1 MNEDKRYI
9 LNILSEEFLDQ
20 TPLIVIGFDLTG
32 KIIHWNKQAQKVTGY
47 SRKEAVGMGTFL
59 LREMFIH
66 EDSSDI
72 ECSGSAL
79 IEAVLSGKRPLNNEE
94 ISVTS
99 KSGEVR
105 HVHWNSMAVKRQNGD
120 TSDTACIVTGLDITT
135 RHLLQHNLKAK
146 NRYIQTTTRRLRKYI
161 SLDPHTGLLNYRHF
175 IHKLN
180 NAFCEC
186 VEEHRPLSLLIMD
199 VDYFCSINNIHG
211 VSQGNQI
218 LRKLAMLIRKDG
230 HPSFTVARFSGSE
243 FAMLMPGTDIKTAFS
258 IAGKLFSRITDH
270 NFGMHDFSL
279 MINLSLSMALGGY
292 PHCEDVCLPE
302 QLLDRVTGKLREAKR
317 TGANSILI
325 CSPNES
331 FVRETVDG
339 GGLDEDGDDY
349 RYTVEFVNALA
360 NTVKTKDFY
369 TQEHSSIMSNYA
381 VFMADYMGMNAHEVR
396 NVKFGSLLHDI
407 GKIGI
412 DKMILLKPGTLTK
425 PEFDVIK
432 QHPRIGAEIIRNVHP
447 LKEVVPYVL
456 YHHERFD
463 GTGYLGG
470 LKGDEI
476 PLGARI
482 ISLADVFQALTSD
495 RPYRKALPEK
505 DALAIVRSYTGKY
518 FDPDVSKAF
527 FEVYRS
533 ME

>member
-1 MNEDKRYI
+1 MKEDKRYI
-9 LNILSEEFLDQ
+9 LDILSAEFLDQ
-20 TPLIVIGFDLTG
+20 TPLIVVGFDLAG
-32 KIIHWNKQAQKVTGY
+32 NIIYWNKQAQKVTGY
-47 SRKEAVGMGTFL
+47 SKKEAVSLGITL
-59 LREMFIH
+59 LKEIFIH
-66 EDSSDI
+66 DDSADMSH
-72 ECSGSAL
+72 SGPSHL
-79 IEAVLSGKRPLNNEE
+79 EAVLAGRSSFNNEE
-94 ISVTS
+94 MSVTS
-99 KSGEVR
+99 KTGEVR
-105 HVHWNSMAVKRQNGD
+105 HVHWNSMSVKGSSGGSAD
-120 TSDTACIVTGLDITT
+120 KALIVTGLDITT

-161 SLDPHTGLLNYRHF
+161 SLDPHTGLMNYRHF
-175 IHKLN
+175 IQKLN

-186 VEEHRPLSLLIMD
+186 VDEHRPLSLLIMD

-218 LRKLAMLIRKDG
+218 LRKLAMLIRQNVY
-230 HPSFTVARFSGSE
+230 PSFTVARFSGSE
-243 FAMLMPGTDIKTAFS
+243 FAILMPGTDIKTAFS

-325 CSPNES
+325 CSPNETLA
-331 FVRETVDG
+331 REAVE
-339 GGLDEDGDDY
+339 DENPDAGRDDY

-381 VFMADYMGMNAHEVR
+381 VYMADYMGMNAHEVR

-412 DKMILLKPGTLTK
+412 DKMILLKPGSLTK
-425 PEFDVIK
+425 TEFEVIK

-447 LKEVVPYVL
+447 LKDVVPYVL

-463 GTGYLGG
+463 GSGYLGG

-518 FDPDVSKAF
+518 FDPDVAKSF

-533 ME
+533 IE